1 MSALDQPLTTHGA
14 DDARPAARANDSA
27 DLAALGYKPKL
38 HRTMGAY
45 TSFALA
51 FSMVSIN
58 TGIITLFADPFSR
71 IGGVAILIWL
81 AIIPLVGT
89 LVAVYAHLAGRIPL
103 TGYAYQWSSR
113 LVGANFGWFTGW
125 VALISFLA
133 GTAATAAA
141 VGSVFAPEIWHDPSR
156 GQIQLLS
163 IGATV
168 VVCVINVFGVRIA
181 THVNNVGASIELAG
195 TVVLG
200 IVLLGGLLFF
210 FGDARGPGVLVDT
223 AHIGDAPITLTSVA
237 LAALLPVYVL
247 LGWEGAADLSEET
260 VDPRRA
266 APRAMIRSVV
276 VSGAAGFVIF
286 ALLGMAIPG
295 HVTTFLG
302 RDGNPVFNLIDVQ
315 VGAFAKDI
323 MVVIA
328 FASIF
333 ACLIA
338 NMAVATRMVF
348 ALSRDNMLPGSR
360 ALAAVDDRTGTPIAA
375 IIGVTVLA
383 VVLNV
388 LNAGLVAKI
397 FAIVGLGYY
406 ATYLLTMIA
415 ALFAQRRGRIP
426 AAPEGV
432 FGLGRWLV
440 PTAGLGVAWTVVV
453 IVTLTVPKVNNT
465 TAYYFAGA
473 VAIGALWWAVALRG
487 RLARGEAGPPD
498 VVGAAA
504 FPREPVPASAPVP

>member
-1 MSALDQPLTTHGA
+1 MATLDPPRASQAAHAPAVQT
-14 DDARPAARANDSA
+14 DDG
-27 DLAALGYKPKL
+27 DLETLGYKPKL

-58 TGIITLFADPFSR
+58 TGIITLFSDPFSR
-71 IGGVAILIWL
+71 IGGVAILLWL
-81 AIIPLVGT
+81 AVIPLVGT

-113 LVGANFGWFTGW
+113 LVGRHFGWFTGW

-156 GQIQLLS
+156 GQVQLLS
-163 IGATV
+163 IGATI
-168 VVCVINVFGVRIA
+168 VVCILNVFGVRIA
-181 THVNNVGASIELAG
+181 TRVNNIGASIELAG

-200 IVLLGGLLFF
+200 IVLVAGLLFF
-210 FGDARGPGVLVDT
+210 FGDSRGPGVLFET
-223 AHIGDAPITLTSVA
+223 AHIGNAPITLTTVA
-237 LAALLPVYVL
+237 LAGLLPVYVL
-247 LGWEGAADLSEET
+247 LGWEGAADLAEET

-266 APRAMIRSVV
+266 APQAMIRSVA
-276 VSGAAGFVIF
+276 VSGLTGFVIF

-295 HVTTFLG
+295 GITSFLG
-302 RDGNPVFNLIDVQ
+302 QDGNPVFNLVSDQ
-315 VGAFAKDI
+315 VGTFAKDI

-348 ALSRDNMLPGSR
+348 ALARDNMLPASR
-360 ALAAVDDRTGTPIAA
+360 AFSEVHDKTGTPIVA
-375 IIGVTVLA
+375 IISVTVLA
-383 VVLNV
+383 AVLNV
-388 LNAGLVAKI
+388 LNEGLVTKI

-406 ATYLLTMIA
+406 ATYLLTMLA
-415 ALFAQRRGRIP
+415 ALYAQRRGRIP
-426 AAPEGV
+426 DAPEGV

-440 PTAGLGVAWTVVV
+440 PTASFGVVWTLVV
-453 IVTLTVPKVNNT
+453 IVTLTIPKVNNT
-465 TAYYFAGA
+465 TAYYFIGA
-473 VAIGALWWAVALRG
+473 IAIGALWWVVALR
-487 RLARGEAGPPD
+487 RKLNIGEAGPPD
-498 VVGAAA
+498 IVGPRATAAV
-504 FPREPVPASAPVP
+504 PTVPAEARVS